1 MAENVVD
8 KASAGLDKRAD
19 GRVVL
24 QSQQLKALRLR
35 RGLSQE
41 ALADYCSGERLCV
54 SIATIK
60 RAESG
65 KSLLYRT
72 ARHLAQAYEVSLE
85 SLLAVP
91 DDAPGFIHPPELA
104 DTPADAFQGEDVFAD
119 DELATR
125 TVVLLVLPD
134 DAALDPARHEEANAC
149 VAQYGGTPFTRVDG
163 KWVAVFGMPQAYR
176 SDITRCVDCAGTLAG
191 RWPDMRGPV
200 VVGLGGWSKAGARLP
215 DAILE
220 LGALHAAPAPLLAER
235 ALAATLA
242 DGYEVVFFDG
252 DARFERFAGLRR
264 GSSAGPAM
272 PFVGRHGL
280 LQQFKVILDD
290 VQTTQCSQVVHVRGA
305 AGIGKSRL
313 VRECEDIA
321 RQWKFAHHQ
330 IAVLDFGL
338 ESRAAPW
345 AQLARTLLDLP
356 AAAASAAGPEE
367 ESRRL
372 GERMRLGQSNPVWE
386 MSLRALLGLP
396 QAPGQDAVFAGMEHA
411 IRRRRLAEAL
421 QALILRVAVTR
432 PVVIVIEDIHWADAP
447 FLDTYAELLAL
458 THDAAVV
465 WLTTSRHDNDPL
477 DTHVRPHCGDAPLT
491 VFDLPPLRQVEAEA
505 LALQHADADATHRQR
520 CVELAR
526 GNALFLT
533 QLLLSPPGAML
544 PESLRHLVQSQLDR
558 LPALDRRALR
568 AASAIGQQ
576 FPLDLLRD
584 MLGDA
589 GYSTVLPERANLLK
603 PSTGG
608 VGVFVHDLVMHCI
621 YDAMAPSQ
629 RRFLHGRLAALYE
642 GRDIV
647 LWARHL
653 DRAGDAGAPQAYL
666 RAIREQLA
674 RHDYELAIELAEGAR
689 ANPHMGAE
697 RYPLAMLAAEAAARS
712 MRNEAACAGYAEA
725 RALARTD
732 AERLDAMQGL
742 AAVLNVLDRID
753 EEEALLDEALALA
766 HATDYTASLAQLYY
780 LKGNIRF
787 PRGEFAAG
795 RSLHERAFDYA
806 RKSGKHDVEARS
818 LSGLGDSLYA
828 EGRMRQANRVFDECL
843 TLCRRH
849 GLASIEASNL
859 FMRGTTRIYLGD
871 AEGALADALDS
882 AALGRRVGNRR
893 AEIVSRLTASWVL
906 LAMGRLEEAGAEV
919 GQGLAIARSMG
930 AARFEP
936 FLNECLARVSYA
948 EGRRSLA
955 LEQIR
960 DACAAVDRMKMHRFI
975 GPWLFGTL
983 ALLSDDAAERA
994 DALARGERILA
1005 GGCVAHNLYRFRMS
1019 AAEIALLEGDAARAR
1034 TQVELLRAATADD
1047 PCEWVAHPARIV
1059 DAYAA
1064 WLADPCDDTRV
1075 ALRGLHRQSTASGWA
1090 LTMPRL
1096 DALLRAL

>member
-1 MAENVVD
+1 VAD
-8 KASAGLDKRAD
+8 KAIAGADKRAD

-41 ALADYCSGERLCV
+41 ALADYCSGQRLCV

-72 ARHLAQAYEVSLE
+72 ARHLAQAYEVTLE

-91 DDAPGFIHPPELA
+91 GEG
-104 DTPADAFQGEDVFAD
+104 DAFVVPPDAGAALAAPSGEDMFAD
-119 DELATR
+119 DEPVTR

-134 DAALDPARHEEANAC
+134 DAALDAARREEADAC
-149 VAQYGGTPFTRVDG
+149 VAQYGGTPFMRVDG
-163 KWVAVFGMPQAYR
+163 KWVAAFGTPHAYR

-191 RWPDMRGPV
+191 RWADMRGPI
-200 VVGLGGWSKAGARLP
+200 VVGLGGWSKDGVRAPGAIMGLGVRDTGTAGT
-215 DAILE
+215 I
-220 LGALHAAPAPLLAER
+220 LAER

-242 DGYEVVFFDG
+242 DQYEIAFFDG
-252 DARFERFAGLRR
+252 DDRFDGFAGLRKD
-264 GSSAGPAM
+264 GSSGRGGPAM
-272 PFVGRHGL
+272 PFVGRYGL

-290 VQTTQCSQVVHVRGA
+290 VKATQCSQVVHVRGA

-313 VRECEDIA
+313 VREYEDIA
-321 RQWKFAHHQ
+321 RQWEFAHHQ

-345 AQLARTLLDLP
+345 AQLARALLDLP
-356 AAAASAAGPEE
+356 SASPEE
-367 ESRRL
+367 ESARL
-372 GERMRLGQSNPVWE
+372 GERMRAGPSNPVWE

-396 QAPGQDAVFAGMEHA
+396 QPPGQDAVFAGMEHA

-432 PVVIVIEDIHWADAP
+432 PVVIVIEDVHWADVP
-447 FLDTYAELLAL
+447 FLDTFAELLAL
-458 THDAAVV
+458 THDAPVV

-491 VFDLPPLRQVEAEA
+491 VFDLPPLRQAEAEA
-505 LALQHADADATHRQR
+505 LALQHADADDVHRRR

-533 QLLLSPPGAML
+533 QLLLSPPGAAL

-584 MLGDA
+584 MLGEP
-589 GYSTVLPERANLLK
+589 GYGTALPERANLLK
-603 PSTGG
+603 PSTSG
-608 VGVFVHDLVMHCI
+608 VGTFVHDLVMHCI

-629 RRFLHGRLAALYE
+629 RRFLHGRLAALYAE
-642 GRDIV
+642 RDVV

-674 RHDYELAIELAEGAR
+674 RHDYELAIELADAAR
-689 ANPHMGAE
+689 ANPHAGSE

-712 MRNEAACAGYAEA
+712 MRNEAAAASYQEA
-725 RALARTD
+725 QALARTD

-753 EEEALLDEALALA
+753 EEETLLDEALALA

-795 RSLHERAFDYA
+795 RSLHERAFAYA
-806 RKSGKHDVEARS
+806 RQSGKHDVEARS

-828 EGRMRQANRVFDECL
+828 EGRMRQANRVFDDCL

-919 GQGLAIARSMG
+919 GQGLQIARSMG

-936 FLNECLARVSYA
+936 FLNECLARVSFA

-955 LEQIR
+955 LAQIR
-960 DACAAVDRMKMHRFI
+960 DACAAVDRLKLHRFI

-983 ALLSDDAAERA
+983 ALLSDDRDERD
-994 DALARGERILA
+994 DALARGEELLA
-1005 GGCVAHNLYRFRMS
+1005 GGYVAHNLYRFRMT
-1019 AAEIALLEGDAARAR
+1019 AAEIALLEGDPARAR
-1034 TQVELLRAATADD
+1034 AQLGLLAAATAED

-1064 WLADPCDDTRV
+1064 WLAGACDDTRV
-1075 ALRGLHRQSTASGWA
+1075 ALRAAHRQSVERGWA

-1096 DALLRAL
+1096 DAQLRAL